1 MALFRNGVGF
11 AAPDPVI
18 AKAAIAIASA
28 DLVVF
33 YECACVWTATADEIV
48 LGGAMYAGVINR
60 PDDV

>member
-1 MALFRNGVGF
+1 MLSFF
-11 AAPDPVI
+11 SKI
-18 AKAAIAIASA
+18 ASIHAIAIASA

-33 YECACVWTATADEIV
+33 YECACVWTAMADEIV